1 MSARMESRNGEQT
14 GNASQVEIEALF
26 QNFDHKNLVAPLR
39 EVHAAHAGL
48 VASPA
53 DSEERC
59 RAALALQEK
68 WESWLVH
75 RELLRNDLKRGNELL
90 QHTRQELTRLRS
102 QLEEW
107 TAYERV
113 CGKNPI
119 LDYMESIAAQERV
132 EQFLPLWLK
141 RRAAE
146 LKTLTHSLEE
156 CARQN
161 GLEHLL

>member
-1 MSARMESRNGEQT
+1 MSARIQSRNAEPSDR
-14 GNASQVEIEALF
+14 ASQVEIEALF
-26 QNFDHKNLVAPLR
+26 QNFGHKNLVEPLR
-39 EVHAAHAGL
+39 EVHAAHTGL
-48 VASPA
+48 LASPA
-53 DSEERC
+53 GSEERC

-68 WESWLVH
+68 WESWLVR

-90 QHTRQELTRLRS
+90 QHTRQELAGLRS

-107 TAYERV
+107 TGYERI

-119 LDYMESIAAQERV
+119 LSYMQSIAAQEQV

-141 RRAAE
+141 RREAE
-146 LKTLTHSLEE
+146 LATLTRSLEE